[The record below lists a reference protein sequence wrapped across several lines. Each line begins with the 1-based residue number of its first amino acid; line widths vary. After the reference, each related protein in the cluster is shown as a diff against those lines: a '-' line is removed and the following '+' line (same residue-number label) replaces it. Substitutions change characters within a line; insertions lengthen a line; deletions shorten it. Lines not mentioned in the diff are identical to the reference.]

1 MSLIFK
7 SFEVFTILKRL
18 EILSKGLSPP
28 PTTTKTNC
36 IFLVECSDMKVLVLG
51 LKQNPIVKT
60 RVGTGLA
67 CKFQLAFRFSANS
80 FHALFE
86 DPQKFVVYRHFEN
99 IENSRTQQIS
109 IAKKQQK
116 NKYQQK
122 VITFLRAFVCS

>member
-1 MSLIFK
+1 MLLIFK

-18 EILSKGLSPP
+18 EILSKGLSPT
-28 PTTTKTNC
+28 TTTKTNC

-51 LKQNPIVKT
+51 LKQNTIVKT

-86 DPQKFVVYRHFEN
+86 YPEKFVVYRHFEN

-116 NKYQQK
+116 NKNQQK
-122 VITFLRAFVCS
+122 VITFLRTCVCS